1 MPRIRLK
8 QAGIGLWAMPAQLR
22 CKTACRSGPQR
33 RASPFCRKAKRNHE
47 AHSVEPIRFAIGKT
61 KPYLPRSAMRR
72 AISLSLMPTMASP
85 KSSESSAM
93 SLASV

>member
-1 MPRIRLK
+1 MRRIAPK
-8 QAGIGLWAMPAQLR
+8 QAGIGLWATPAQLR

-33 RASPFCRKAKRNHE
+33 RVSPFCRKAKRNHE
-47 AHSVEPIRFAIGKT
+47 ARSVEPIRFAVAKRNR
-61 KPYLPRSAMRR
+61 YLPRSAMRM

-85 KSSESSAM
+85 RSSESSAM